1 MARQRIVSTSNNE
14 KHRNQSVIEWL
25 HKETMLCGF
34 CSWYISPGVSLVH
47 AHIHRTC
54 RGVEGSGAIAV
65 RTVSKMI
72 RLQVARYLFLIV
84 LVVWL
89 VAPQVKGAA
98 AKCGVR
104 HMCRHKLKQV
114 GTVSYLSS

>member
-1 MARQRIVSTSNNE
+1 
-14 KHRNQSVIEWL
+14 
-25 HKETMLCGF
+25 
-34 CSWYISPGVSLVH
+34 
-47 AHIHRTC
+47 
-54 RGVEGSGAIAV
+54 
-65 RTVSKMI
+65 MI

-114 GTVSYLSS
+114 GTVSYFSS